1 VVLAAPM
8 ALPKHRRCGTRA
20 GQITEP
26 STQRPA
32 LKFDELRSIAHNLAE
47 SFASGGILVLPT
59 SFGTI
64 HVFTEARRSPEGYIA
79 IDFLSGRSAGA
90 RPSPSLARA
99 IEFYGDALADLCG
112 RHGTSPSAFRELTAR
127 YSVDKR
133 VKRFVVTTAD
143 HHGRLQVDEYM
154 GMPGKRVRT
163 LKRLGRVPSK
173 KSRPSVLDVGSSSRF
188 QRSRMRA

>member
-1 VVLAAPM
+1 VAAP
-8 ALPKHRRCGTRA
+8 ASCRRTLDESSLDAATSRD
-20 GQITEP
+20 INPVREH
-26 STQRPA
+26 A
-32 LKFDELRSIAHNLAE
+32 LKFDELRSIAHNIAE

-64 HVFTEARRSPEGYIA
+64 HVFTEARRSPEGYIV

-90 RPSPSLARA
+90 RPSPSLAQA

-133 VKRFVVTTAD
+133 AKRFVVTTAD
-143 HHGRLQVDEYM
+143 HHGRLQVDEYI

-173 KSRPSVLDVGSSSRF
+173 KIAPLPAQCRIK
-188 QRSRMRA
+188 